1 VKTPLNPIEI
11 MSIYKS
17 RTGQRVVLPSRM
29 AICTPDMAAAI
40 ASIGE
45 DVATLGGELLLSD
58 LFRSY
63 DMQLQAHLDYT
74 SGKKSAFSPAPGGS
88 MHEAGRAFDL
98 DLRALKMPLERF
110 WDIARKHGVTP
121 IIKSP
126 DPSASEA
133 WHFEC
138 RGSHERVNT
147 YYTSGKGTN
156 MAPYFAMAASAI
168 LSAGLRHDRFVGKER
183 EALLQSSLI
192 RLGHDIGNID
202 GQIGMRTRTA
212 LARAGLQD
220 ARLDGAL
227 AAAEDLVQTNHPDEY
242 RETQAAV
249 AISAPPPGHVIA

>member
-1 VKTPLNPIEI
+1 MKTPLNPIQI
-11 MSIYKS
+11 MSIYRS
-17 RTGQRVVLPSRM
+17 RTGQRVLLPSRM
-29 AICTPDMAAAI
+29 AVCTPDMAVAI
-40 ASIGE
+40 AGIGDE
-45 DVATLGGELLLSD
+45 VAALGGELILSD

-98 DLRALKMPLERF
+98 DLRALKMPLDRF
-110 WDIARKHGVTP
+110 WGIARKHGVSP

-133 WHFEC
+133 WHFDC
-138 RGSHERVNT
+138 RGSHERVHA
-147 YYTSGKGTN
+147 YYASGKGTN
-156 MAPYFAMAASAI
+156 MAPYQAMAASAI
-168 LSAGLRHDRFVGKER
+168 LSAGLRHDRFPGRER
-183 EALLQSSLI
+183 EATLQSSLI

-212 LARAGLQD
+212 LAQAGLQD
-220 ARLDGAL
+220 AALDGAL
-227 AAAEDLVQTNHPDEY
+227 AAAEDLVQASHPDEF
-242 RETQAAV
+242 RESQAAI